1 MEKNVPVHAPCRAIS
16 VQDLRTVV
24 DRVEQQEREGQIPAW
39 DEVAS
44 TASIIPLDDVPEP
57 GSVSSSRQWP
67 YVDATEVRLA
77 NGMTVTFPLRA
88 GFRVEDSA
96 Q

>member
-1 MEKNVPVHAPCRAIS
+1 M
-16 VQDLRTVV
+16 

-44 TASIIPLDDVPEP
+44 TASIIPPNEQPEP
-57 GSVSSSRQWP
+57 GSVASSRQWP

-77 NGMTVTFPLRA
+77 NGMTVHFPPA
-88 GFRVEDSA
+88 GRY
-96 Q
+96 